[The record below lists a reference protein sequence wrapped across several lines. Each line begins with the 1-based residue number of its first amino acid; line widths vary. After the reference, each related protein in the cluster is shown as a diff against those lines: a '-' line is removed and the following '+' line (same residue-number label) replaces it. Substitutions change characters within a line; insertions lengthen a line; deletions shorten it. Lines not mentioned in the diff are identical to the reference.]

1 MKVAE
6 YLGWDGKPFYTQSE
20 VNGGAY
26 IIHKEAKRF
35 VEWYNELA
43 DRHYLDIQFH
53 NGEEVRP
60 SVREIYTYL
69 RKQTAPNKVQI
80 LTEPDDEGVREL
92 KAVVRFGGENFAIHT
107 SIYKA
112 FAKRPEIGCI
122 VIT

>member
-6 YLGWDGKPFYTQSE
+6 LLDCPDEPIYTQSE

-53 NGEEVRP
+53 NSEEVRP
-60 SVREIYTYL
+60 SVREIYKYL
-69 RKQTAPNKVQI
+69 RSKTAPNKLQI

-92 KAVVRFGGENFAIHT
+92 KAVVRFGGENFVIHT